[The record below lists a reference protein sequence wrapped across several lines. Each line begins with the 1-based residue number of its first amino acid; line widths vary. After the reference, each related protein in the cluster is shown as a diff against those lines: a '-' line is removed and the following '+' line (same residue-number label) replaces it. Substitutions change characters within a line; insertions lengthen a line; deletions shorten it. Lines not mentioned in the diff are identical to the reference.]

1 MALQNPDILVA
12 KVFLRVDF
20 DPHGRIGPGKI
31 RLLELI
37 DETGSISAAG
47 RRLDMSYRHAWILVE
62 ELNRCFR
69 EPVVT
74 THTGGRSGGGAVV
87 TRFGHALIWH
97 YRTMEARAGA
107 AIGDLLAVLDAAT
120 PDTVVPVTP
129 ADVAEGHPDPGTSAD
144 PDQCRTPLVPG
155 CGDRT

>member
-1 MALQNPDILVA
+1 MA
-12 KVFLRVDF
+12 KVFLRIDF

-74 THTGGRSGGGAVV
+74 TQTGGRSGGGATV

-97 YRTMEARAGA
+97 YRTMETRTTG

-120 PDTVVPVTP
+120 PETAAPAVTP
-129 ADVAEGHPDPGTSAD
+129 DPTSPVDSD
-144 PDQCRTPLVPG
+144 PCRTPLVPG
-155 CGDRT
+155 CGV

>member
-1 MALQNPDILVA
+1 VA
-12 KVFLRVDF
+12 KVFLRIDF

-47 RRLDMSYRHAWILVE
+47 RKLDMSYRHAWILVE

-69 EPVVT
+69 DPVVT
-74 THTGGRSGGGAVV
+74 TQTGGRSGGGATV

-97 YRTMEARAGA
+97 YRTMETRTA
-107 AIGDLLAVLDAAT
+107 AAVGDLLAVLDAAT
-120 PDTVVPVTP
+120 PETAVSAVA
-129 ADVAEGHPDPGTSAD
+129 ADAAAPELPPE
-144 PDQCRTPLVPG
+144 PERCRTPLIPG
-155 CGDRT
+155 CGA